1 MFGHHQYPAN
11 FLDSDI
17 GLLIIYLQLQANLR
31 TLTESEAVRPCSNLM
46 SLSPSF

>member
-31 TLTESEAVRPCSNLM
+31 NSYWKWSGQTL
-46 SLSPSF
+46 